1 MAKSIRSRRHRAL
14 LAVLV
19 ASRREAGFTQQQAA
33 DRMKWTQSKLAQI
46 ETGQR
51 QVYASELFEL
61 AAAYKVDALDL
72 FRRWR
77 DW

>member
-14 LAVLV
+14 LSVLI
-19 ASRREAGFTQQQAA
+19 ACRRDVGLTQQQAA
-33 DRMKWTQSKLAQI
+33 DRMKWTQSKVAQI

-61 AAAYKVDALDL
+61 AAAYKVDPVEL
-72 FRRWR
+72 FRRWK

>member
-19 ASRREAGFTQQQAA
+19 ASRREAGLTQQEAA
-33 DRMKWTQSKLAQI
+33 DRMKWSQSKLAQI

-61 AAAYKVDALDL
+61 AAGYKVDAVEL
-72 FRRWR
+72 FRRWAT
-77 DW
+77 W

>member
-1 MAKSIRSRRHRAL
+1 MAKSIRSRRHRSL

-19 ASRREAGFTQQQAA
+19 ASRREAGLTQMQAA
-33 DRMKWTQSKLAQI
+33 DRMKWSQSKLAQI

-61 AAAYKVDALDL
+61 GAAYRVDPVEL
-72 FRRWR
+72 FRRWAN
-77 DW
+77 W

>member
-14 LAVLV
+14 LAVLI
-19 ASRREAGFTQQQAA
+19 ACRREAGLTQQEAA
-33 DRMKWTQSKLAQI
+33 DKMKWSQSKVAQI

-61 AAAYKVDALDL
+61 AAAYKVDPVEL
-72 FRRWR
+72 FRRWAT
-77 DW
+77 W

>member
-19 ASRREAGFTQQQAA
+19 ASRREVGLTQDEASR
-33 DRMKWTQSKLAQI
+33 RMKWSQSKLAQI

-61 AAAYKVDALDL
+61 AAAYKVDPVEL
-72 FRRWR
+72 FRRWAS
-77 DW
+77 W

>member
-19 ASRREAGFTQQQAA
+19 ASRREAGLTQQQAA
-33 DRMKWTQSKLAQI
+33 DRMKWSQSKVAQI

-51 QVYASELFEL
+51 QVYASELFEF
-61 AAAYKVDALDL
+61 ATAYKIDPVDL
-72 FRRWR
+72 FRRVATW
-77 DW
+77 

>member
-1 MAKSIRSRRHRAL
+1 MAKSIRSRRHRSL

-19 ASRREAGFTQQQAA
+19 ASRRESGLTQQQAA
-33 DRMKWTQSKLAQI
+33 DRMKWSQSKLAQI

-61 AAAYKVDALDL
+61 ASAYKVDLVEL
-72 FRRWR
+72 VRRWAA
-77 DW
+77 W

>member
-19 ASRREAGFTQQQAA
+19 ASRREAGLTQQEAA
-33 DRMKWTQSKLAQI
+33 DKMKWSQSKVAQI

-51 QVYASELFEL
+51 QVYVSELFEF
-61 AAAYKVDALDL
+61 ATAYEVDPLEL
-72 FRRWR
+72 FRRVTSW
-77 DW
+77 

>member
-19 ASRREAGFTQQQAA
+19 ASRREAGLTQQQAA
-33 DRMKWTQSKLAQI
+33 DRMKWSQSKLAQI

-61 AAAYKVDALDL
+61 AAAYKVDPVEL
-72 FRRWR
+72 FRRVATW
-77 DW
+77 

>member
-14 LAVLV
+14 LAVLI
-19 ASRREAGFTQQQAA
+19 ACRREAGLTQQQAA
-33 DRMKWTQSKLAQI
+33 DRMKWSQSKVAQI

-61 AAAYKVDALDL
+61 AAAYRVDPVEL
-72 FRRWR
+72 F
-77 DW
+77 

>member
-19 ASRREAGFTQQQAA
+19 ASRREEGLTQQQAA
-33 DRMKWTQSKLAQI
+33 DRMKWSQSKVAQI

-51 QVYASELFEL
+51 QVYVSELFEI
-61 AAAYKVDALDL
+61 AAAYKVDPVEL
-72 FRRWR
+72 FRRVANW
-77 DW
+77 

>member
-1 MAKSIRSRRHRAL
+1 MAKSIRSRRHRSL

-19 ASRREAGFTQQQAA
+19 ASRREAGLTQQQAA
-33 DRMKWTQSKLAQI
+33 NRMKWSQSRLAQI

-61 AAAYKVDALDL
+61 AAAYKADPVEL
-72 FRRWR
+72 FRRWAS
-77 DW
+77 W